1 MSTEKGFLGIYC
13 IYPQLEKGKNIS
25 FSRLMIYILYR
36 KQLILS
42 QEENKQTFFHN
53 KIQVISLSS
62 PTP

>member
-1 MSTEKGFLGIYC
+1 MSTEKGFLGIFT
-13 IYPQLEKGKNIS
+13 QQKKGKNIS
-25 FSRLMIYILYR
+25 FSHLMIYILYG